1 MIQICLY
8 QTLYRKSYMQVTED
22 VRKTILD
29 NFCAEFEVDRD
40 TMPELTDEFLADIV
54 SRKDDDSDTS
64 ILVTTAAGER
74 PLIPMLVEFLIE
86 HLDDGDIPELNT
98 KVFDTP
104 EGCITLITEK
114 QGDKNYVYN

>member
-1 MIQICLY
+1 MIQVCLY

-22 VRKTILD
+22 ARKAILD
-29 NFCAEFEVDRD
+29 NFCAEYEVDRD
-40 TMPELTDEFLADIV
+40 TMPELTDEFLTDIV
-54 SRKDDDSDTS
+54 GRKNGDSDTS
-64 ILVTTAAGER
+64 ILVTTSAGEQ
-74 PLIPMLVEFLIE
+74 PLIPILVEFLIK

-114 QGDKNYVYN
+114 

>member
-22 VRKTILD
+22 VREAILD
-29 NFCAEFEVDRD
+29 NFCAEYEVDRD
-40 TMPELTDEFLADIV
+40 TMPELTDELLADIV
-54 SRKDDDSDTS
+54 GRKNGDNDTS

-86 HLDDGDIPELNT
+86 HLHDGDIPELNT
-98 KVFDTP
+98 KVSDTP

-114 QGDKNYVYN
+114 

>member
-29 NFCAEFEVDRD
+29 NFCAEYEVDRD

-54 SRKDDDSDTS
+54 GRKNSDNDTS

-86 HLDDGDIPELNT
+86 HLHDGDIPELNT

-114 QGDKNYVYN
+114 